1 MDTAKIKRYFLV
13 GLIGAIITTF
23 AEMLQG
29 WADSVM
35 AFDIIDAIFSTFAL
49 VPVWRIALGAYIG
62 AIGIIMQF
70 FGAYAIYLSIKDKNN
85 KSSVLIKIGTFNYA
99 FVGAVVHFIILVSFY
114 FYFVAGYAIYE
125 FLGWFVIPITAIF
138 MIIHIIFS
146 IAVFVKIC
154 KKQTIYPAWC
164 CLFNPVIGMAI
175 FSLVAKIIPYSPL
188 SNAVANAHMGLTA
201 VVIFAVLM
209 IKTKAD
215 KTSESAQVVNYCED

>member
-1 MDTAKIKRYFLV
+1 MVTAKIKNYLKI

-35 AFDIIDAIFSTFAL
+35 AFDMIDAIFSTFAL

-62 AIGIIMQF
+62 AVGIIMQF
-70 FGAYAIYLSIKDKNN
+70 FGVYAIYLSIKDRQN
-85 KSSVLIKIGTFNYA
+85 KSSALIKIGTYNYA

-125 FLGWFVIPITAIF
+125 FLGWFVIPITAVF

-146 IAVFVKIC
+146 IAMFVKIC

-164 CLFNPVIGMAI
+164 CVFNPIIGMAV
-175 FSLVAKIIPYSPL
+175 FSLIARIIPYSPL

-201 VVIFAVLM
+201 VVIFAGLL
-209 IKTKAD
+209 IKSRYIK
-215 KTSESAQVVNYCED
+215 SENEEK